1 MQSRDRIPHNVTDD
15 YNGRNSYEWN
25 PLTHWRAGEEHL
37 RTTAEEECQKINS
50 YSNADFYKHVEVVI
64 SSRLGWITCWYR
76 LSIKWYDFHG
86 IATEVLINTVQ
97 SILDCIK
104 SRLECK

>member
-1 MQSRDRIPHNVTDD
+1 MQSRERIPHNATDD

-25 PLTHWRAGEEHL
+25 PLTYWRAGEEHL

-50 YSNADFYKHVEVVI
+50 YSNTDFYKYVKMVTGSKI
-64 SSRLGWITCWYR
+64 GWITYR
-76 LSIKWYDFHG
+76 YWESIIWFELDG
-86 IATEVLINTVQ
+86 VAPEVLSNTVQ

-104 SRLECK
+104 SRLEGK